1 MLSDIEV
8 GMLNVTFIRF
18 GYYIAEKD
26 QRSNS
31 HVDLVHGIKIM
42 HAYQIE

>member
-8 GMLNVTFIRF
+8 GMLNVTLRF

-26 QRSNS
+26 QI
-31 HVDLVHGIKIM
+31 IKYM